1 MLPMAAEVGA
11 VLEDNFW
18 LEWWSQGRTLVESQD
33 HSSFRMVRND
43 TVELA
48 MADPVNHQK
57 DV

>member
-1 MLPMAAEVGA
+1 MLPMVAEVGA
-11 VLEDNFW
+11 ALEDSFW

-43 TVELA
+43 TVEFT
-48 MADPVNHQK
+48 MADAVNLRK